1 LRQAQQRFRPD
12 KELWRIPQL
21 YFIAKALKPVVDFRM
36 THKRLS
42 ILRACSIK
50 VPSLV
55 NTRNYSINALCSGSR
70 GAEKTEFSVL
80 REKLMTIVEL

>member
-21 YFIAKALKPVVDFRM
+21 YFVAKALEPVVDFRV

-50 VPSLV
+50 VPKFGEYTQLFHKRV
-55 NTRNYSINALCSGSR
+55 
-70 GAEKTEFSVL
+70 VL
-80 REKLMTIVEL
+80 GEPRS